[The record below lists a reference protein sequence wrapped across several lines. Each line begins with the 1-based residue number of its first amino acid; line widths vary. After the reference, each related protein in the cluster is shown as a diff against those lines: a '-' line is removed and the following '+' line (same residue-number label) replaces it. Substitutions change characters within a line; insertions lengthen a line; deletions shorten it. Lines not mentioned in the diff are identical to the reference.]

1 MIFFYLFLILTAGNF
16 SIENRLLEK
25 RRDPFPENKE
35 KALFVAKARD
45 GYNLLKKMGIT
56 PLSYIKED
64 NFLIY
69 IEKEKWKKL
78 KAEKKVE
85 SLSHFKGEWKINLK
99 ELSSCFRYLKVEEME
114 LKTHRICLSQEEILK
129 FAEREDV
136 AYIEDDWNV
145 TLRNDITSW
154 VIQSNE
160 QNYYPYW
167 DAGLKGEGEII
178 GHIDSPIY
186 LDSCYFKDE
195 ENPVGPGHRKI
206 VAYRSPAMTDK
217 EAHGTHTAGTA
228 AGFAEGEPNNGI
240 APSSKISH
248 TNIIYIEGIGGSDS
262 NLYDYLELAH
272 QDGARVH
279 TNSWGDDS
287 TTQYT
292 TLCYDID
299 KFSYDYP
306 GDLVIFSVTNYERL
320 KTPENAKNL
329 LSIGATY
336 QASSQDR
343 ICSGGKGPTIDGRLK
358 PDLFAPGCNINSA
371 SVLSPC
377 DTIKFSGTSMASP
390 AVAGA
395 SAIVREYLN
404 KKYFRSIQEPSSSLI
419 KAILI
424 NSGEDLTSV
433 SGYPNFEEGW
443 GRILLKKTLP
453 LSDSQ
458 SKLFIEDLKKEEGLF
473 EGEEKTYKI
482 KISSSSTPLSITLVW
497 TDPPAFP
504 SSTQILINNL
514 DLTLISPSGKIFK
527 GNFIENGESIEGGI
541 YDSKNNVERIILNN
555 PEEGYWEIKIK
566 GTSIPVPPQ
575 NFSLVVTGDI
585 QKSLNLF
592 LPVLTNQRGD
602 YGSRWQTSLF
612 LYNFSGR
619 NQRLNM
625 TFYNPGEYRKEIEL
639 SPYETL
645 YIEDPLFKLF
655 NLENTSGC
663 LKIEASD
670 PLKNY
675 IRIFNLSEN
684 GTYGQSYKG
693 FTSTF
698 RKDEEVYFQGLFLG
712 NEKRTN
718 FGISNFG
725 NNPGSIKLML
735 YDSYGNFIGEKNI
748 DIEEKRNY
756 QVSLKTLFPSV
767 SILNNGFLY
776 LKIEEG
782 EELLP
787 YVSVVTNGSND
798 GIFIEPKIMERGEKL
813 IPVIVG
819 NKNPTGYPWKT
830 EFFVF
835 SEKNTNFE
843 ANLRIVQGGSW
854 KDVPLSLSLQS
865 FQTVFIEDL
874 FNYLSLEEGSGYLTF
889 DGDFLVYER
898 IYSGKDIPNSYGQFL
913 SSEKL
918 SSLKKNHFLYA
929 TIPDENFRL
938 NLGLTNPFQEPVLCN
953 VIFQNSSGERIFE
966 KILGVDGK
974 NFIQYPARDIFPEIP
989 LGEAILIKLECSG
1002 NLYAYTSL
1010 VDSRTSD
1017 GSFFSDF

>member
-1 MIFFYLFLILTAGNF
+1 
-16 SIENRLLEK
+16 R
-25 RRDPFPENKE
+25 
-35 KALFVAKARD
+35 
-45 GYNLLKKMGIT
+45 
-56 PLSYIKED
+56 
-64 NFLIY
+64 
-69 IEKEKWKKL
+69 
-78 KAEKKVE
+78 EKKVE
-85 SLSHFKGEWKINLK
+85 SLAHFKGEWKINLK
-99 ELSSCFRYLKVEEME
+99 EHSPCFRYLKVEEKE
-114 LKTHRICLSQEEILK
+114 LKTHRICLSQEELLK
-129 FAEREDV
+129 FAEREEV
-136 AYIEDDWNV
+136 AYIEGDWNI

-160 QNYYPYW
+160 QNSYPYW

-186 LDSCYFKDE
+186 LDSCYFRDE
-195 ENPVGPGHRKI
+195 ENPVGPEHRKI
-206 VAYRSPAMTDK
+206 VAYRSPTMTDK

-228 AGFAEGEPNNGI
+228 AGYAEGEPNNGI
-240 APSSKISH
+240 APSAKISH
-248 TNIIYIEGIGGSDS
+248 TNIIYIKGIGGGDS

-306 GDLVIFSVTNYERL
+306 EDLVLFSVTNYERL

-329 LSIGATY
+329 LAIGATH
-336 QASSQDR
+336 QAPNQDM
-343 ICSGGKGPTIDGRLK
+343 ICSGGKGPTIDGRIK
-358 PDLFAPGCNINSA
+358 PEIFAPGCNINSA

-377 DTIKFSGTSMASP
+377 ATIKFSGTSMASP

-395 SAIVREYLN
+395 SAIVREYL
-404 KKYFRSIQEPSSSLI
+404 KKNYFRSIQQPSSSLI

-433 SGYPNFEEGW
+433 QGYPNFEEGW
-443 GRILLKKTLP
+443 GRVLLKKTLP

-458 SKLFIEDLKKEEGLF
+458 NKLFIEDLKKEEGIF

-482 KISSSSTPLSITLVW
+482 KISNSNTPLSITLVW

-504 SSTQILINNL
+504 SSSQILINNL

-527 GNFIENGESIEGGI
+527 GNFIENGESREGGS
-541 YDSKNNVERIILNN
+541 YDSKNNVERVILNS

-566 GTSIPVPPQ
+566 GTSIPLPPQ

-585 QKSLNLF
+585 QKSSNYF
-592 LPVLTNQRGD
+592 LPVLTNQKGD
-602 YGSRWQTSLF
+602 YGSQWQTA
-612 LYNFSGR
+612 LYIYNLSEKT
-619 NQRLNM
+619 QKLNL
-625 TFYNPGEYRKEIEL
+625 TFHNPFEYKKEVEL
-639 SPYETL
+639 SPYEIL
-645 YIEDPLFKLF
+645 YLEDPLLKWF
-655 NLENTSGC
+655 NLKNTSGC

-670 PLKNY
+670 PLKTY

-684 GTYGQSYKG
+684 GTYGQSYRG
-693 FTSTF
+693 STLTY
-698 RKDEEVYFQGLFLG
+698 KEGEEVYFQGLFLG

-725 NNPGSIKLML
+725 DISGSVKLML
-735 YDSYGNFIGEKNI
+735 YDSYGNFLGENI
-748 DIEEKRNY
+748 INIEGKRNY

-776 LKIEEG
+776 LKIEKG
-782 EELLP
+782 EDLLP

-798 GIFIEPKIMERGEKL
+798 GIFIEPKKMEAGEKL
-813 IPVIVG
+813 LPVIVG

-830 EFFVF
+830 ELFVF
-835 SEKNTNFE
+835 SEKSTNFE
-843 ANLRIVQGGSW
+843 ANLRIIEEGSW
-854 KDVPLSLSLQS
+854 KDIPLSLSLQP
-865 FQTVFIEDL
+865 FQTIYIEDL
-874 FNYLSLEEGSGYLTF
+874 FSYLNLEEGSGYLTF
-889 DGDFLVYER
+889 EGDFLLYER
-898 IYSGKDIPNSYGQFL
+898 IYSGKDISNSYGQFL
-913 SSEKL
+913 SQEKL
-918 SSLKKNHFLYA
+918 SSLKKNHYLYA

-938 NLGLTNPFQEPVLCN
+938 NLGLTNPSDEQILCN
-953 VIFQNSSGERIFE
+953 ASFYKNSGEKIFE
-966 KILGVDGK
+966 KIIGVDK
-974 NFIQYPARDIFPEIP
+974 RNFIFYPIKGIFPQIP
-989 LGEAILIKLECSG
+989 FGEAVLLKLECTS

-1017 GSFFSDF
+1017 GSTFSDF